1 MILVVGGHGQGQETY
16 ARMCLKEF
24 DEQQNIKNEKNKE
37 NENKETREKEDT
49 KQNGTLGKT
58 RVEIRIAD
66 GETDDAPKEA
76 IGADLVLNLH
86 AFVRKVMQAG
96 EDPQEF
102 VTDLL
107 RSAPRAVTI
116 DEVGCGIV
124 PIDAFERRYRDEAGV
139 AGQRFAAQ
147 ADRVIRMICGIPQR
161 IR

>member
-1 MILVVGGHGQGQETY
+1 MILVVGGHGQGQEAY

-24 DEQQNIKNEKNKE
+24 DEQQNEKNEKNEK
-37 NENKETREKEDT
+37 KAKREREDR
-49 KQNGTLGKT
+49 KQDGTLGTKK
-58 RVEIRIAD
+58 VEIRIAD
-66 GETDDAPKEA
+66 GETDDAPGEA

-86 AFVRKVMQAG
+86 AFVRKVMEAG
-96 EDPQEF
+96 EDPREF

-107 RSAPRAVTI
+107 HSAPRAVTI

-124 PIDAFERRYRDEAGV
+124 PIDAFERRYRDEAGM

-147 ADRVIRMICGIPQR
+147 ADQVVRMICGIPQR